1 MATCPP
7 VRELD
12 GGEMENSHSSLAVA
26 IAFFLAFVG
35 LAVTMDLRSEVPQIK
50 TLARSIY
57 DINQG

>member
-1 MATCPP
+1 
-7 VRELD
+7 
-12 GGEMENSHSSLAVA
+12 MENSHSSLAVA